1 MKFLIVADFIVQ
13 RQYVLEADSLE
24 EAKQKWEGAEDSAED
39 LWETD
44 CREEFLEMREDLCRN
59 LEEAR

>member
-24 EAKQKWEGAEDSAED
+24 EASAED